1 MINDK
6 LQAESTDIIRMEM
19 SDNHRINVGYRRLRY
34 IGEPVDYDKII
45 KFSTDLDKYPLHCK
59 EREMILE

>member
-1 MINDK
+1 
-6 LQAESTDIIRMEM
+6 M

-34 IGEPVDYDKII
+34 IGEPVQYDQIL
-45 KFSTDLDKYPLHCK
+45 KFSTDLDKYPLYCK